1 MDKRRE
7 PRFVADQSVTVTLL
21 RDPETRVPARVKD
34 SSGRGLGLVSSLPVL
49 PGTALKIEMD
59 DSVILG
65 EAVYCRKDRDYW
77 FIGVELNQVL
87 AGLAELGRR
96 LQEFSAE
103 LSGRQAVYAL
113 EHRHAENRQQNQ

>member
-7 PRFVADQSVTVTLL
+7 PRFVSDQSVTITLL
-21 RDPETRVPARVKD
+21 RDPETRVAARVQN
-34 SSGRGLGLVSSLPVL
+34 SSGRGLGLLSSSPVP
-49 PGTALKIEMD
+49 PGTALKIEME

-65 EAVYCRKDRDYW
+65 EAVYCRKDSDWW

-103 LSGRQAVYAL
+103 LSGRQAVYAS
-113 EHRHAENRQQNQ
+113 EHSYAENR